1 LYIVA
6 ETLQNSK
13 ILTDHGNSSYMSAL
27 NGFLTTVIP
36 QSSPGNWLRCWH
48 AAHDGWDTRKTF
60 HPQCDGKGATVT
72 IVRVGQYIF
81 GGFNDKS
88 WYLGETVVC

>member
-1 LYIVA
+1 
-6 ETLQNSK
+6 
-13 ILTDHGNSSYMSAL
+13 MSAL

-48 AAHDGWDTRKTF
+48 AAQDGWDISKTF